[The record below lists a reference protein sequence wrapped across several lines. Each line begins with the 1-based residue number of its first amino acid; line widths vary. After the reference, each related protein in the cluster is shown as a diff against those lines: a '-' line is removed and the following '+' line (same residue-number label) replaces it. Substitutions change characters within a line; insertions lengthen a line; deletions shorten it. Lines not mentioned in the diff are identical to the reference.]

1 MPLKEKETDAK
12 LSVLTF
18 LHRCNHTT
26 NTNFADYIKQ
36 ALYVFIPN
44 EPSSEI
50 V

>member
-1 MPLKEKETDAK
+1 MRLKEQEIDAK

-18 LHRCNHTT
+18 LHRGNHTT
-26 NTNFADYIKQ
+26 NTKFADYIKQ
-36 ALYVFIPN
+36 AFYVFIPN